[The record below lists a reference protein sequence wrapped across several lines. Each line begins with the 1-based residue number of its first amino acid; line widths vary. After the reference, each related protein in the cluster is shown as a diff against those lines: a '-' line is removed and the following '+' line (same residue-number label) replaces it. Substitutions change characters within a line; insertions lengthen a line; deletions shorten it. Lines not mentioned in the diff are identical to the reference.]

1 MLAKPFAQNI
11 VERLHPVVATSDEA
25 LKMHHLLLLLDA
37 RLLSRHLISES
48 LSLLYID
55 VFLLSMFQLR
65 LYLVDFVLGLFEIN
79 VIILSLPTAL
89 FLTASVLSKLADV
102 TDAELVNFQVVL
114 LDCQFGL
121 SLPEV
126 GLRRCG
132 NSLLKSLIVDGSEC
146 VFWDIAHSHLGMA
159 LFPVRNLGS

>member
-1 MLAKPFAQNI
+1 MLAKPLAQNI
-11 VERLHPVVATSDEA
+11 VERLHPVVATRDEA

-55 VFLLSMFQLR
+55 VIFLSSFQLR
-65 LYLVDFVLGLFEIN
+65 LDPVDFGLGCFEIN

-89 FLTASVLSKLADV
+89 FLTASVLGELADV

-126 GLRRCG
+126 GLRR
-132 NSLLKSLIVDGSEC
+132 
-146 VFWDIAHSHLGMA
+146 
-159 LFPVRNLGS
+159 